1 MRSCRR
7 CVRRRWGLGGCSSG
21 GACGR
26 RQCALS
32 RLQKIIRPKNSFG
45 VQYVKFDRPLII
57 LWDEQQPSSDQKKM
71 DKLIKIVFGTVV
83 AVGIAAV
90 FSPQSNTSSLVS
102 RALAISTY
110 TSVIISMAATM
121 TSCGSLWSVTTLYL
135 VSLNWRQ
142 VVAVPVALVIFFAAG
157 RWPFVSSVVVV
168 HHPDHDENAI
178 KAVIF
183 RRCDLFIGTSL
194 VGVFFGTSFNDYMTK
209 ASRVPGA
216 VVYIWISIYLVFTIG
231 LFLMASIGTG
241 LEALTDD
248 YARKLYYVAAALLTV
263 AFLLVVV
270 VNCLRVSELPTS

>member
-1 MRSCRR
+1 M
-7 CVRRRWGLGGCSSG
+7 
-21 GACGR
+21 
-26 RQCALS
+26 
-32 RLQKIIRPKNSFG
+32 
-45 VQYVKFDRPLII
+45 
-57 LWDEQQPSSDQKKM
+57 
-71 DKLIKIVFGTVV
+71 
-83 AVGIAAV
+83 
-90 FSPQSNTSSLVS
+90 
-102 RALAISTY
+102 
-110 TSVIISMAATM
+110 
-121 TSCGSLWSVTTLYL
+121 
-135 VSLNWRQ
+135 
-142 VVAVPVALVIFFAAG
+142 AVPVALVIFFAAG

-183 RRCDLFIGTSL
+183 RRCDLFIGTGL

-248 YARKLYYVAAALLTV
+248 YARKLYYVAAALITV

>member
-1 MRSCRR
+1 MDGVYIRR
-7 CVRRRWGLGGCSSG
+7 DTDLPQIYLSTIVLLAAQLSSLCEEEVGIGRMQQRLCVW
-21 GACGR
+21 
-26 RQCALS
+26 
-32 RLQKIIRPKNSFG
+32 K
-45 VQYVKFDRPLII
+45 
-57 LWDEQQPSSDQKKM
+57 ETQQPSSDQKKM

-90 FSPQSNTSSLVS
+90 FSPQSNTSSSLVS

-183 RRCDLFIGTSL
+183 RRCDLFIGTGL

>member
-1 MRSCRR
+1 MEMDIRR
-7 CVRRRWGLGGCSSG
+7 DTDL
-21 GACGR
+21 
-26 RQCALS
+26 
-32 RLQKIIRPKNSFG
+32 P
-45 VQYVKFDRPLII
+45 
-57 LWDEQQPSSDQKKM
+57 QQPSSDQKKM

-121 TSCGSLWSVTTLYL
+121 TVVVRLDEGPSFARWRRVLVLTSCGSLWSVTTLYL